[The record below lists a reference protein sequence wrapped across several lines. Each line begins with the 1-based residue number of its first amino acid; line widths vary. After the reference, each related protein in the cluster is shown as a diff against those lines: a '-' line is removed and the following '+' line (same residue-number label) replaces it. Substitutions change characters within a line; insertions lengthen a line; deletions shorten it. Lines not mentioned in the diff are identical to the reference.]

1 MAFHQ
6 EKAMMRRAWNT
17 GHGTVAGA
25 VVALAVVAAVVAAA
39 LAETGRSVLIVLDA
53 SGSMNQPMPEG
64 RTRLEAAKAA
74 IGDVLDALPAD
85 ARLGLRVYG
94 HQSSPNRKDC
104 EDSELVAGFAP
115 IGEAKVAIIAKL
127 AEIRARGYTPI
138 MRSLQLAAQDIGG
151 EPSSERTVVLVSDGH
166 ETCKSDP
173 CAAAKAL
180 AAADAKLVIHT
191 IGLGVNDAA
200 RRQLQCIASVAR
212 GASFDTRSQA
222 ELAATFV
229 KAAATKKSEVVV
241 KVVAAK
247 TGILALPSF
256 KRGGAALFDAETGK
270 AMDFVGGPWPTRELP
285 VGIYNVKLAN
295 GIWTGIQV
303 KPGETTVLQP
313 ALLRIENGSSD
324 NMQLLDPETNEELG
338 YFNMLTTPEVALV
351 PGHLVPRVGKFS
363 WPAIEAM
370 PGRTTVLRLAMLRVN
385 DPSHAV
391 TLQFYVVSPLG
402 GGPEEAFQADKR
414 VNLPPGRYLLW
425 NISTPSVR
433 TEIEVADGQ
442 TLEVRIQRR

>member
-1 MAFHQ
+1 
-6 EKAMMRRAWNT
+6 MMRVAWNT
-17 GHGTVAGA
+17 GRGA
-25 VVALAVVAAVVAAA
+25 VASGAVALAVVATVSAVA

-74 IGDVLDALPAD
+74 VGDFLGALAAD
-85 ARLGLRVYG
+85 VRLGLRVYG
-94 HQSSPNRKDC
+94 HQSSPDRKNC
-104 EDSELVAGFAP
+104 EDSELVAGFASV
-115 IGEAKVAIIAKL
+115 GEAKVAILAKV

-138 MRSLQLAAQDIGG
+138 TRSLLLAAQDIGG
-151 EPSSERTVVLVSDGH
+151 EQVSERTVVLVSDGH
-166 ETCKSDP
+166 ETCKADP

-200 RRQLQCIASVAR
+200 RRQLQCIASVAG
-212 GASFDTRSQA
+212 GAYFDARSQA
-222 ELAATFV
+222 ELVATFA
-229 KAAATKKSEVVV
+229 KAAATKKSDVVV

-247 TGILALPSF
+247 TGILALPSL
-256 KRGGAALFDAETGK
+256 KRGGAALFHAETGK
-270 AMDFVGGPWPTRELP
+270 AMDFIGGPWPKRDLP

-295 GIWTGIQV
+295 GIWTGIQI

-370 PGRTTVLRLAMLRVN
+370 PGKTTVLRLAMLRVN
-385 DPSHAV
+385 DPSHV
-391 TLQFYVVSPLG
+391 RKLQFYVVSPLG
-402 GGPEEAFQADKR
+402 GGPEEAFKADKR
-414 VNLPPGRYLLW
+414 VNLPPGKYLLW
-425 NISTPSVR
+425 NISTPSER
-433 TEIEVADGQ
+433 TEIEVADEQ
-442 TLEVRIQRR
+442 TLEVKIERR

>member
-1 MAFHQ
+1 MIRVARN
-6 EKAMMRRAWNT
+6 AGR
-17 GHGTVAGA
+17 GTVAGA
-25 VVALAVVAAVVAAA
+25 AVALAVVATVSAAA

-64 RTRLEAAKAA
+64 RTRLQAAKAA
-74 IGDVLDALPAD
+74 VGDFLGTLPAD
-85 ARLGLRVYG
+85 IRLGLRVYG
-94 HQSSPNRKDC
+94 HQSSPDMKNC
-104 EDSELVAGFAP
+104 EDSELVAGFASA
-115 IGEAKVAIIAKL
+115 GEAKAVIIAKL
-127 AEIRARGYTPI
+127 AGIRARGYTPI
-138 MRSLQLAAQDIGG
+138 TRSLQLAAQDIGG
-151 EPSSERTVVLVSDGH
+151 DPPSERTLVLVSDGQ
-166 ETCKSDP
+166 ETCKADP

-212 GASFDTRSQA
+212 GAYFDARTQA
-222 ELAATFV
+222 ELAATFA
-229 KAAATKKSEVVV
+229 KAAAAKKSEVVV

-247 TGILALPSF
+247 TGILALPSL
-256 KRGGAALFDAETGK
+256 KRGGAALFHAETGK
-270 AMDFVGGPWPTRELP
+270 AMNFIGGPWPTRDLP

-295 GIWTGIQV
+295 GIWTGIQI
-303 KPGETTVLQP
+303 KPGETTLLQP

-351 PGHLVPRVGKFS
+351 PGQVVPRVGKFS

-370 PGRTTVLRLAMLRVN
+370 PGKTAVLRLAMLRVN
-385 DPSHAV
+385 DPSDASK
-391 TLQFYVVSPLG
+391 LQFYVVSPLG
-402 GGPEEAFQADKR
+402 GGPEEAFKADKR

-425 NISTPSVR
+425 NMSTPSER
-433 TEIEVADGQ
+433 AEIEVGDGQ
-442 TLEVRIQRR
+442 TLEVNIERR